1 LSFVEELMG
10 KRVGLAY
17 NARSEYVFQP
27 GDPQDANAEFDHDD
41 TIGVIEDAIK
51 AGGHTV
57 ARIGNATAI
66 LEQLDRLHLDI
77 VFNIAEGYTGRNR
90 ESQVPIILEMMGIP
104 YVGSDGLTQGITL
117 DKVMTKKIL
126 IAEGIP
132 TPRFVEVHDAEAL
145 PRSWPLPFPVIV
157 KPRHEGSSKGLTE
170 ESVARDEAHLRR
182 QADWVIRTY
191 RQPALIEEFIPGQE
205 FTVAIVGNDPPEALP
220 VVQIEIEGHLDLGD
234 RFYTNAHIR
243 SGLEYR
249 CPARIEPALGRR
261 ITELALR
268 TYRAVECLDFGR
280 VDLRVNPRG
289 EPFVLEINPLP
300 SLSTEDVFM
309 VVAKEIGLTYEAMIN
324 RILDAACAR
333 YPQLSQEGTDVR
345 PTASMRMAS

>member
-1 LSFVEELMG
+1 MG
-10 KRVGLAY
+10 RRVGLAY
-17 NARSEYVFQP
+17 NAKSEYVFQP

-41 TIGVIEDAIK
+41 TIGVIEDAIT

-57 ARIGNATAI
+57 VRIGNATAL
-66 LEQLDRLHLDI
+66 LEKLDRLDVDI

-104 YVGSDGLTQGITL
+104 YVGSDGLTQGLTL

-132 TPRFVEVHDAEAL
+132 TPRFVEVSDVSAL
-145 PRSWPLPFPVIV
+145 PAPWLLGFPVIV

-182 QADWVIRTY
+182 QTDWVIRTY
-191 RQPALIEEFIPGQE
+191 HQPALIEEFIPGQE
-205 FTVAIVGNDPPEALP
+205 FTVAIIGNNPPQALP
-220 VVQIEIEGHLDLGD
+220 VVQIEIEGRLDLGD
-234 RFYTNAHIR
+234 RFYTNARIR

-249 CPARIEPALGRR
+249 CPARIPESLARR

-268 TYRAVECLDFGR
+268 TYRAVECRDFGR
-280 VDLRVNPRG
+280 VDLRVNPAG
-289 EPFVLEINPLP
+289 EPFVLELNPLP

-309 VVAKEIGLTYEAMIN
+309 VVAKELGITYEAMIH
-324 RILDAACAR
+324 RVLDAACAR
-333 YPQLSQEGTDVR
+333 YPRLNQEVAVR
-345 PTASMRMAS
+345 PTPPASLSFAKRS